1 MVGIEGLN
9 ATGYEGRPPP
19 TIMANDVG
27 KAMARL
33 RHRDVRTRR
42 RAVRSLFEHDDPST
56 LDAFETLLDDDDA
69 WFVTKALDAYRLWA
83 PQAGP
88 GAVRTLMEHASL
100 DVRRCG
106 ANLLV
111 AMGSEGVALAL
122 QALSDEDRVV
132 QKKASQAVLA
142 HGGQDDIAALLQH
155 ASPSIRAMAMRHPA
169 TNEGDVLAGLK
180 DPASPVQSMALE
192 AVFKRDLSTS
202 LSTLM
207 PFFEANIQP
216 VSILVWATRHAP
228 EELKELTGGLQIGH
242 VKALTDH
249 LRREVSSSD
258 DPLLQALMSAKM
270 LTPVARWVAKQGA
283 SEDAL
288 RWSLINNSDLD
299 LIERCKL
306 LERLV
311 GRAGEQA
318 VRSEVQALLAS
329 EPEELLKVACENLST
344 AADEVA
350 P

>member
-1 MVGIEGLN
+1 
-9 ATGYEGRPPP
+9 
-19 TIMANDVG
+19 MASDIG

-42 RAVRSLFEHDDPST
+42 RAVRTLFEHDDPST
-56 LDAFETLLDDDDA
+56 LEAFETLLDDEDA

-88 GAVRTLMEHASL
+88 SAVGTLMEHASL

-111 AMGSEGVALAL
+111 ALGEEGVGLAL
-122 QALSDEDRVV
+122 EALIDEDRVV
-132 QKKASQAVLA
+132 QKKASQALLA
-142 HGGQDDIAALLQH
+142 HGGADGVAALLQH
-155 ASPSIRAMAMRHPA
+155 ASPTVRAMAMRHPLTPEDA
-169 TNEGDVLAGLK
+169 VLAGLS
-180 DPASPVQSMALE
+180 DPSSNVQSMALE
-192 AVFKRDLSTS
+192 VVFKRDLGTS

-207 PFFEANIQP
+207 PFFEANVQP
-216 VSILVWATRHAP
+216 VSILVWAARHAP
-228 EELKELTGGLQIGH
+228 EELKGLTGGLQVGH

-249 LRREVSSSD
+249 LRNEVSTSD
-258 DPLLQALMSAKM
+258 DPLLQAVISAGL

-283 SEDAL
+283 VEDAL
-288 RWSLINNSDLD
+288 RWSLINNNDLD

-311 GRAGEQA
+311 GRAGEQT
-318 VRSEVQALLAS
+318 VRAEVQALLAS

-344 AADEVA
+344 AADEVS